1 MVNDSLTNLK
11 KRIIDNYEIHDER
24 HAFTILEKDFPD
36 QFKDLMDLINVFK
49 IKKNWIIKGGGGKTN
64 IAKNIEK
71 HFNERG
77 WKEKS
82 FAIKYSINGVTT
94 PSETNKI
101 DCFKKNIGLEIQW
114 NNKTEFYDRDLNT
127 FKRLHELKQLDVA
140 IMITR
145 DRDVDRTVKKRFEK
159 KIADKYGPSSTIF
172 EKFINKIK
180 QGSGGAVPILTFAF
194 KGNII
199 EK

>member
-1 MVNDSLTNLK
+1 MASDSFKNLK
-11 KRIIDNYEIHDER
+11 KRLKDNYEIYDQR
-24 HAFTILEKDFPD
+24 HAFTILENDFPS
-36 QFKDLMDLINVFK
+36 QFKDLMDLINKFK
-49 IKKNWIIKGGGGKTN
+49 IKKEWIIKGGGGKTE
-64 IAKNIEK
+64 IAKNIES
-71 HFNERG
+71 HFNKRG
-77 WKEKS
+77 WREKS
-82 FAIKYSINGVTT
+82 FTVKNSINGVETI
-94 PSETNKI
+94 SETNKI
-101 DCFKKNIGLEIQW
+101 DCFKGKIGLEIQW

-127 FKRLHELKQLDVA
+127 FKRLHELKQMDVG

-172 EKFINKIK
+172 EKFINKLN
-180 QGSGGAVPILTFAF
+180 QGSGGSVPILTFAF